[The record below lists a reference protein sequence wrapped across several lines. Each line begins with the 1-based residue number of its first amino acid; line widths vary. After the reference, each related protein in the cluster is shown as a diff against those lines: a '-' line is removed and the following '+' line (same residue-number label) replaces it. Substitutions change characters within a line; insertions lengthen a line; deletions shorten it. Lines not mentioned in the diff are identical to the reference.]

1 MPRPCRR
8 RHSGGRRHPMTTT
21 LPPNQHA
28 APDPTT
34 VTIGSLC
41 TGYAGL
47 DMGVAAALNG
57 NARLLWTADNDPHI
71 TRLLTHRL
79 PDAPNLGNLASVRWA
94 SLEPPQVLTAG
105 LPCQDVSSAGHGA
118 GIEKGTRS
126 GVWHHVMDAVR
137 HLRPRLLVLENV
149 AALRWKGRGLDRVLA
164 DLARAGYDASWCCV
178 RACDI
183 GACHR
188 RERVFVVAHPVRQR
202 RSPGL
207 LRPPTAHTVEAAGA
221 GRRCAVPPAPHP
233 RVRTHPHCVHH
244 GPRSRSRA
252 SAAHTPG
259 QRRHQRQPWVE
270 GFTRAPH
277 TAPRGH
283 RYPHRRSHP
292 ETPNTEVPFAYAWGE
307 YEPTVQR
314 WEKVL
319 GRAAPP
325 PTEFGTRGQP
335 RLSAALVERM
345 MDLPEGW
352 VTDPGLAL
360 PRAASSRRSA
370 TGWCRSRRALPCG
383 TCWPRVPMPRFSA
396 KAAEV
401 PMPEHTPQT
410 PGRTACRGTGGRAAA
425 GKRGTE

>member
-1 MPRPCRR
+1 
-8 RHSGGRRHPMTTT
+8 MTAT
-21 LPPNQHA
+21 LPPNQLVAPA
-28 APDPTT
+28 ATT

-57 NARLLWTADNDPHI
+57 NARLLWTADNDPHV

-79 PDAPNLGNLASVRWA
+79 PDAPNLGNLATVRWTVV
-94 SLEPPQVLTAG
+94 EPPQVLTAG
-105 LPCQDVSSAGHGA
+105 FPCQDVSAAGRGA

-188 RERVFVVAHPVRQR
+188 RERIFVVAHPVRQR

-207 LRPPTAHTVEAAGA
+207 LRSPSAHATEAAGA
-221 GRRCAVPPAPHP
+221 SRRCAVPPAPHP
-233 RVRTHPHCVHH
+233 RVRTHPHCAHH
-244 GPRSRSRA
+244 EPHPHPGA
-252 SAAHTPG
+252 SAAHTLG
-259 QRRHQRQPWVE
+259 QRWHQRQSWAE

-277 TAPRGH
+277 TALRGH
-283 RYPHRRSHP
+283 CYPHQRPHP
-292 ETPNTEVPFAYAWGE
+292 EAAAAPFAYAWGA
-307 YEPTVQR
+307 YEPAVQR
-314 WEKVL
+314 WEKAL

-325 PTEFGTRGQP
+325 PTEPGTRGQP
-335 RLSAALVERM
+335 RLSAALVEWM
-345 MDLPEGW
+345 MGLPEGW
-352 VTDPGLAL
+352 VTDPDLAL
-360 PRAASSRRSA
+360 PRTAQLQ
-370 TGWCRSRRALPCG
+370 ALG
-383 TCWPRVPMPRFSA
+383 NGVVPQQA
-396 KAAEV
+396 
-401 PMPEHTPQT
+401 
-410 PGRTACRGTGGRAAA
+410 RAAVRHLLA
-425 GKRGTE
+425 QAALTEAEPGGEGRL